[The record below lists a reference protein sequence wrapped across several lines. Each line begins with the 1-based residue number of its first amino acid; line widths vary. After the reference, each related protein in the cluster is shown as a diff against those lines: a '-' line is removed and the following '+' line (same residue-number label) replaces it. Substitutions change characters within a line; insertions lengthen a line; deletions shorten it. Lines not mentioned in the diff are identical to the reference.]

1 MSWLVRDGD
10 VLATAEVA
18 PDARSRRR
26 GLLGRD
32 SIDGVLVLR
41 PCRHVHTA
49 GMRFPID
56 VAFCDAE
63 GVVLRTV
70 TLVPWRLSAY
80 VHRAAFVVEAEAGA
94 FDRWRLQPGDRLELR
109 S

>member
-18 PDARSRRR
+18 HTARGRRR

-32 SIDGVLVLR
+32 SHEGALVLR

-70 TLVPWRLSAY
+70 TLAPWRLSPY
-80 VHRAAFVVEAEAGA
+80 VRRAAFVVEAEAGA
-94 FDRWRLQPGDRLELR
+94 FDRWRLQAGDRLELR
-109 S
+109 V